1 MRTLT
6 ATLLIAL
13 ALVATACGGRRD
25 AGPRL
30 SFAGEPYDTAALHLT
45 LLTNVDCLPL
55 IYAKRS
61 GLADS
66 MGLPLQLAIYR
77 TQVDADTSLTGKLSD
92 GGWADLTRLASHGRR
107 GEGFEVM
114 WRSAEAPVLF
124 VSPTQRARKLKDLSG
139 KTVALTRVSAETAR
153 FDRLL
158 AAAGVRAADVYRPQI
173 GDLSLRV
180 MMLGGSQFD
189 ATYLCAPYTAWARAE
204 GCRPLLTP
212 KAADGREA
220 FVMRRSVTA
229 TPQGKRRW
237 SLFERVRRMAID
249 SLRTHGNAAYSLIL
263 QRDYGLPA
271 DVADTV
277 RLHF

>member
-13 ALVATACGGRRD
+13 ALVVTACGGRRD

-30 SFAGEPYDTAALHLT
+30 SFAGEPYDSTALHLT
-45 LLTNVDCLPL
+45 LLTNADCLPL

-77 TQVDADTSLTGKLSD
+77 TQVDADTSLTGRLSD
-92 GGWADLTRLASHGRR
+92 GGWADLTRLESHGRR
-107 GEGFEVM
+107 GKGYIVM
-114 WRSAEAPVLF
+114 WRSTEPRILF
-124 VSPTQRARKLKDLSG
+124 VSPTLRARKVKDLSG
-139 KTVALTRVSAETAR
+139 KTVALTRVAAETPR

-158 AAAGVRAADVYRPQI
+158 AAAGVRSTDVYRPQI

-180 MMLGGSQFD
+180 QMLGESQFD
-189 ATYLCAPYTAWARAE
+189 ATYLCSPYTAWARSL
-204 GCRPLLTP
+204 GCRPLGTP
-212 KAADGREA
+212 SAADGREA
-220 FVMRRSVTA
+220 FVMRRSVMA
-229 TPQGKRRW
+229 TPKGKARW
-237 SLFERVRRMAID
+237 QLLQQVRRMAVD
-249 SLRTHGNAAYSLIL
+249 SLRTRGAAAYSLIL
-263 QRDYGLPA
+263 QRDYGLPRE
-271 DVADTV
+271 VADTV